1 MYTYPQ
7 INTTNGSNIIQ
18 LVNALIME
26 TSRSLL
32 LFAGTILKTSQTK
45 SKYEQ
50 IVVTNQS
57 KKKMSIEK

>member
-57 KKKMSIEK
+57 KKKNEH

>member
-57 KKKMSIEK
+57 KKKK